1 MQRKLIRFVAVLAA
15 AVLSAGGC
23 FAGGSRDQ
31 ADHVIS
37 GKSLGTEKNVT
48 YNCHA
53 AQDADPG
60 FVLVAF
66 EGSRMDPRQE
76 GGSVIWT
83 EGLDRFNVIDFSIA
97 DELCSW
103 QAKTWESVNDS
114 YSAAV
119 FDTVTETFGAVKA
132 VGIYAFSKGASAVDG
147 VCRRFRDAGI
157 TVSFV
162 WLNDPFSTHG
172 LPYVTGLI
180 ESGEIM
186 LYSRYS
192 RDKRVNQLAKQ
203 LYLDYASL
211 PNVDIAYIATYH
223 GGLVKY
229 DSFAQELAEAA
240 EKAISVP

>member
-1 MQRKLIRFVAVLAA
+1 
-15 AVLSAGGC
+15 
-23 FAGGSRDQ
+23 
-31 ADHVIS
+31 
-37 GKSLGTEKNVT
+37 
-48 YNCHA
+48 
-53 AQDADPG
+53 
-60 FVLVAF
+60 
-66 EGSRMDPRQE
+66 MDPRQE

-83 EGLDRFNVIDFSIA
+83 GGLDRFNVIDFSIA

-119 FDTVTETFGAVKA
+119 LDTVTETFGEVKT

-229 DSFAQELAEAA
+229 DSFAQELAGAA